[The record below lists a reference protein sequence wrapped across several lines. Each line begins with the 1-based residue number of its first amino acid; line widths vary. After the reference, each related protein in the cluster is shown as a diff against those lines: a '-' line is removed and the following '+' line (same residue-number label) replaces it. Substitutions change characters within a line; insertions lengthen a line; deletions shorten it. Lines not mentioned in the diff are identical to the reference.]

1 MNVGKIMNIKV
12 HEDYKKID
20 TENIKTLE
28 KYGLSKDKENLY
40 RCVICGEK
48 ACISNSMSYRGHR
61 LMHTSC
67 ANKAFEPVNMIKAF
81 RWIAEED

>member
-1 MNVGKIMNIKV
+1 MDIEV

-20 TENIKTLE
+20 AENINTFK
-28 KYGLSKDKENLY
+28 KYGLSRDEEDLY

-48 ACISNSMSYRGHR
+48 ACICNSMSYQEHR

-67 ANKAFEPVNMIKAF
+67 ANRTFGSPNILEAFKWMQEQ
-81 RWIAEED
+81 DQ

>member
-28 KYGLSKDKENLY
+28 KYGLSKDEENLY

-48 ACISNSMSYRGHR
+48 LVLVIACLI
-61 LMHTSC
+61 
-67 ANKAFEPVNMIKAF
+67 
-81 RWIAEED
+81 EDIG